1 MADIIDSLAERPKS
15 HLIAGW
21 VGSIVL
27 IIFFSYYFLISASLG
42 EIYETQERVT
52 KLELDVAE
60 AKIKKK
66 HLKYLQDLKVKLE
79 DRVSAAEKELP
90 EKEEMGRLLS
100 TLSGLAKSAGL
111 DIQLWKKENEVAK
124 DFYVELPVSVEVLG
138 TYHQVATF
146 FDEVGRLDRIVN
158 ITKISMENPI
168 PGMPGSM
175 KVKTSC
181 VVTTFRQ
188 LTAEEKKKCEEEKEA
203 RLKSG
208 KGRRE

>member
-1 MADIIDSLAERPKS
+1 MADLIDSLAGRPQS

-21 VGSIVL
+21 VGSILFIV
-27 IIFFSYYFLISASLG
+27 FFSYYFLLSSSLS

-52 KLELDVAE
+52 KLESDVAE

-66 HLKYLQDLKVKLE
+66 HLKYLQELKGKLE

-111 DIQLWKKENEVAK
+111 DIQLWKKESEIAK

-158 ITKISMENPI
+158 IAKISMENPV
-168 PGMPGSM
+168 PGVPGSM
-175 KVKTSC
+175 KVKTAC
-181 VVTTFRQ
+181 TVTTFRQ
-188 LTAEEKKKCEEEKEA
+188 LTAEEKKKLEEEKDA
-203 RLKSG
+203 KLKG
-208 KGRRE
+208 GRGRRE